1 MNHKNDKKPK
11 TDLYYL
17 IWIIIG
23 GALGFFF
30 VEFYT
35 ILGYPL
41 ENFTV
46 AEFAVMVIILLLT
59 FFLQIF
65 LHEFGHLLFGLLS
78 GYHFL
83 SFRFFDIMLVK
94 QNQKLVFRKLHIDS
108 TAGQCLMIPPE
119 PKNGEIPAT
128 LYNMGGVIMNLV
140 SSFIGVIFLY
150 KYFDDSSLSLW
161 LFSFIVI
168 GIVLA
173 LTNGIPIVSS
183 TVVND
188 GTNALALQNNP
199 AANRAFYLQMKMNV
213 LQTNGI
219 TYREMPEEWFVLPD
233 DSDMD
238 NGLISTLAVYACS
251 RMMEEK
257 KFDEFIDTL
266 NHYRSINCA
275 FNAIHLQL
283 MECDRLYIGILRGV
297 TQDETDAQ
305 LSKAIKKTLKAMK
318 SYPSVLRFQ
327 YTYHLF
333 YDLDSA
339 KAESIR
345 RKFDIISRNY
355 PYEGEIRV
363 EKELME
369 LAEETVKKCRNQRKN
384 EEEKS

>member
-140 SSFIGVIFLY
+140 SSFRSDF
-150 KYFDDSSLSLW
+150 SL
-161 LFSFIVI
+161 
-168 GIVLA
+168 
-173 LTNGIPIVSS
+173 
-183 TVVND
+183 
-188 GTNALALQNNP
+188 
-199 AANRAFYLQMKMNV
+199 
-213 LQTNGI
+213 
-219 TYREMPEEWFVLPD
+219 
-233 DSDMD
+233 
-238 NGLISTLAVYACS
+238 
-251 RMMEEK
+251 
-257 KFDEFIDTL
+257 
-266 NHYRSINCA
+266 
-275 FNAIHLQL
+275 
-283 MECDRLYIGILRGV
+283 
-297 TQDETDAQ
+297 
-305 LSKAIKKTLKAMK
+305 
-318 SYPSVLRFQ
+318 
-327 YTYHLF
+327 
-333 YDLDSA
+333 
-339 KAESIR
+339 
-345 RKFDIISRNY
+345 
-355 PYEGEIRV
+355 
-363 EKELME
+363 
-369 LAEETVKKCRNQRKN
+369 
-384 EEEKS
+384 